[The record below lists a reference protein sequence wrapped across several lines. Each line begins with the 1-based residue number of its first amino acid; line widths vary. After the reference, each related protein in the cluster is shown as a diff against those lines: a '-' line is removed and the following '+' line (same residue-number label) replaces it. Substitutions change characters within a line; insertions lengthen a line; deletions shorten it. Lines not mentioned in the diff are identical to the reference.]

1 MVEILNVADIVVA
14 VLLLVNESHDRNVV
28 AVLNAAVAG
37 DVLLRLAL
45 LDLENKNHPENVVV
59 VFDLLH

>member
-1 MVEILNVADIVVA
+1 MADIVVA

-28 AVLNAAVAG
+28 VVLNAAVAG